1 MTDWWLWTD
10 PTLTCDITC
19 IAIAY
24 PQGMKALMNNEEN
37 TLDLLLDENLLFANN
52 PIYKNEL

>member
-1 MTDWWLWTD
+1 
-10 PTLTCDITC
+10 
-19 IAIAY
+19 
-24 PQGMKALMNNEEN
+24 MKALMNNEEN